1 MSIVKESANDTV
13 DETSMKAGMISLLLI
28 CLQVHNQDQTFDLLT
43 LFEKNVG
50 LNTLSSF
57 ALLVINHVSYS
68 EEIKADGGDVD
79 EDIVVYWDI
88 LCK

>member
-1 MSIVKESANDTV
+1 MNIVKESANDTV

-50 LNTLSSF
+50 LNTLSS
-57 ALLVINHVSYS
+57 IR
-68 EEIKADGGDVD
+68 D
-79 EDIVVYWDI
+79 
-88 LCK
+88 

>member
-1 MSIVKESANDTV
+1 MNLVKESANNTA
-13 DETSMKAGMISLLLI
+13 DESGMKAGMISILLI
-28 CLQVHNQDQTFDLLT
+28 CLQVQNQDQTFDLLT
-43 LFEKNVG
+43 LLEKNVG

-79 EDIVVYWDI
+79 EDIVVY
-88 LCK
+88 

>member
-1 MSIVKESANDTV
+1 MNIVKESANDTV

-28 CLQVHNQDQTFDLLT
+28 CLQVQNQDQTFDLLT
-43 LFEKNVG
+43 LLEKNVG
-50 LNTLSSF
+50 LNTLYSF

-79 EDIVVYWDI
+79 EDIVVY
-88 LCK
+88 